1 MKSIT
6 PTISRSRGATM
17 LAVLLCMIAF
27 SLPLSAAKSESH
39 YSKQVSRTFSTGNG
53 DKLDVSNIYGNI
65 TLTHWDKPNVSIEVK
80 VTVKA
85 KSKEDAQNL
94 LDNVEIEMEKSGATV
109 SASTNLTG
117 NKNFKDLKV
126 NYTIFAPVYVGTS
139 LDQRYGNITTDDFKA
154 PLKVKCRY
162 GKVSLGSV
170 VNADIDVDYCNDCT
184 LGNANN
190 LDLNFS
196 YSGLTMGNANNIQA
210 DFRYSNLKAGKI
222 SKADASFRYS
232 NLRLNEI
239 GTLKLSL
246 DYGNFDCERLT
257 GSLMVPSFSYSNM
270 TVSSLNPEFKA
281 VDISCRYSNVN
292 IFIAKTASFK
302 VDASGLKYGSCKVD
316 GFPVRNRAAGSQGF
330 DSRRQTSE
338 SCSLDVNGGNG
349 GSIVFDGGGYS
360 KLRIKA
366 SVAD

>member
-1 MKSIT
+1 MKSYKSTT
-6 PTISRSRGATM
+6 PRRSATM

-27 SLPLSAAKSESH
+27 SLPLSAAKSESLF
-39 YSKQVSRTFSTGNG
+39 SRQVSRTFSAGNG

-80 VTVKA
+80 VTLKA

-94 LDNVEIEMEKSGATV
+94 LDDVEIEMEKSGATV
-109 SASTNLTG
+109 LARTNLTG
-117 NKNFKDLKV
+117 NRNFKDLKV

-232 NLRLNEI
+232 NLRINDI

-270 TVSSLNPEFKA
+270 TVSNLNPEFKA

-292 IFIAKTASFK
+292 ISVAKTASFK
-302 VDASGLKYGSCKVD
+302 VDANGLKYGSCKVD
-316 GFPVRNRAAGSQGF
+316 GFTVRNRNNSSGF

-338 SCSLDVNGGNG
+338 SCCLDVNGGNG
-349 GSIVFDGGGYS
+349 GTIVFDGGGYS
-360 KLRIKA
+360 KFRIKA